1 MLRQCALE
9 LVLEDHTSVLFVFE
23 EIEDRDEV
31 HDVILEQPRLVLL
44 ERQQSPLFMNQQVGV
59 VEVDE
64 LVQMALVYWCVGW

>member
-1 MLRQCALE
+1 M
-9 LVLEDHTSVLFVFE
+9 LEDHTSVLLVFE